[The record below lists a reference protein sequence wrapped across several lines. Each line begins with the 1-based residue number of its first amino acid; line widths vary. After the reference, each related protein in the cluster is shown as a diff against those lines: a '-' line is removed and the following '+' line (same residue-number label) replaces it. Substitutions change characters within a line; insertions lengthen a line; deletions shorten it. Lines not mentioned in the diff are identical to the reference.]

1 MLLFIGKS
9 ASKAIDKAVF
19 QYISCYS
26 LSILIS
32 ERSQIKTGFNTSH
45 VTLYLRYG
53 AGLIP
58 RCCFNTSHVTLY
70 RKATK
75 GWQRNNVVSIHL
87 MLLFIVFKLLNKE
100 KKQRFQYISC
110 YSLSVH
116 RIPQRFFP
124 KAFQY
129 ISCYSLSKFFRLY
142 PEAKDLFQ
150 YISCYSLSLSAILAI
165 LDLRVSIHLML
176 LFITEHLQNSNSGRH
191 SFNTS
196 HVTLY
201 QFVENG
207 SCKR

>member
-1 MLLFIGKS
+1 M
-9 ASKAIDKAVF
+9 
-19 QYISCYS
+19 
-26 LSILIS
+26 
-32 ERSQIKTGFNTSH
+32 
-45 VTLYLRYG
+45 
-53 AGLIP
+53 
-58 RCCFNTSHVTLY
+58 
-70 RKATK
+70 
-75 GWQRNNVVSIHL
+75 VSIHL

-100 KKQRFQYISC
+100 KKQRFQYISCYSLSSAAISIILSQSGFQYISC

-201 QFVENG
+201 PQGNRRKAERNHVSIHLMLLFIKV
-207 SCKR
+207 CT

>member
-1 MLLFIGKS
+1 MLLFIFLPVNPW
-9 ASKAIDKAVF
+9 ASLTSFNTSHVTLYQICTISLRLLQLRFNTSHVTLYPDPPTRVTHNKKF

-110 YSLSVH
+110 YSLSWE
-116 RIPQRFFP
+116 F
-124 KAFQY
+124 
-129 ISCYSLSKFFRLY
+129 
-142 PEAKDLFQ
+142 
-150 YISCYSLSLSAILAI
+150 
-165 LDLRVSIHLML
+165 
-176 LFITEHLQNSNSGRH
+176 
-191 SFNTS
+191 
-196 HVTLY
+196 
-201 QFVENG
+201 
-207 SCKR
+207 